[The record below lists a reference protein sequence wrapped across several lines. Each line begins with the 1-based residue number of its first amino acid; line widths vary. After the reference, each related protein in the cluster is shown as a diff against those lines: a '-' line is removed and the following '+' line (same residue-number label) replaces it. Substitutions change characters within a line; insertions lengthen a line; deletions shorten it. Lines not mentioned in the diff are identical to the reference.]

1 MCVLH
6 KGSQRCREKSIQA
19 PLVVCH
25 RHENHQFN
33 DCYCYRHEERER
45 KAATHVS
52 WWKRLTHATA
62 THTSD
67 GETQNGPEREQLA
80 QEAAEDVEAGPAGM
94 PNVS

>member
-1 MCVLH
+1 M
-6 KGSQRCREKSIQA
+6 
-19 PLVVCH
+19 VCH